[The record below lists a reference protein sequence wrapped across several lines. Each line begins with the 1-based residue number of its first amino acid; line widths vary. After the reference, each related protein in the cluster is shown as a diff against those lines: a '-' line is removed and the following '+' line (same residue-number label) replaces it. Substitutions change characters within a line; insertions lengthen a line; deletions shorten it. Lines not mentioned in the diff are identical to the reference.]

1 MNPQE
6 NKNETKYLFQAFR
19 SMVINN
25 LSDILVWF
33 PARILWEIKER
44 AYSTKKESKKLTCRW
59 LYRSSLAGPPLLEGK
74 RDSLDFN
81 LLLESTR
88 SGPRFFR
95 NTGTGKPKDLLSFS
109 NNSTLIRL
117 TNLLWGWTRRRSSVV
132 VLITFVMCLKF
143 RLRRWWWN
151 GGIGIVVGKE
161 VFSKD
166 PWSCD
171 CSCQENL
178 PHFVNFWERRVVSEA
193 AQRLSYGL
201 WIWVGGASGLISRV
215 SRFLSFAFNF

>member
-1 MNPQE
+1 
-6 NKNETKYLFQAFR
+6 
-19 SMVINN
+19 MVINN

-117 TNLLWGWTRRRSSVV
+117 TNLLWGWTRRRSLLV

-178 PHFVNFWERRVVSEA
+178 PHFCEFLRTQSSEWGSPTTQLWALNLGWWGEWFDLTCFPLSIFCIQLLTFLPPPSSLVV
-193 AQRLSYGL
+193 
-201 WIWVGGASGLISRV
+201 
-215 SRFLSFAFNF
+215 